1 MAKKK
6 SKLKYVIIGLVVLLV
21 FVIIAN
27 KMGWIGQGNITK
39 VATEKVEKR
48 TVNETVS
55 ASGKIQPEIEVK
67 LSSEVSGEIVELNVK
82 EGDIVKQGQVLCRV
96 KPDILQSGYDRAV
109 ASLNSQKATLAAAQ
123 EQLKQTEASFEN
135 IEANFKRNEE
145 LFNKKVISVAEFETA
160 RSEYLGAKA
169 NLEAQRQN
177 VVGTRYGIDQ
187 SQAMVKEAADNLA
200 RTTIYAPVDGV
211 VSMLSVELGE
221 RVVGTAQMAGTEI
234 MRIANMVSMEVNVD
248 VNENDINRVAVNNEA
263 TIEVDAFRDR
273 KFKGIVTEIASS
285 ANDLAT
291 ATTEQVT
298 NFSVKVR
305 ILRESY
311 EDLGKDGNL
320 LTSPFKPGLSATVD
334 IHTQKDNGLSVP
346 IQAVTTRER
355 GSANENQTTDK
366 DSTAT
371 DNANAP
377 DDTANVAGRNGT
389 TTNQPAGNLQ
399 EVVFVYREGKVHQ
412 VEVTTGIQDD
422 KYIRILTGL
431 NENDEV
437 VVSPFTAISKTLKD
451 QETVEKVKQEELF

>member
-1 MAKKK
+1 MATKKK

-21 FVIIAN
+21 FVILAN
-27 KMGWIGQGNITK
+27 KMGWIGQGDVTK

-55 ASGKIQPEIEVK
+55 ASGKIQPETEVK
-67 LSSEVSGEIVELNVK
+67 LSSEVSGEIVELNVN
-82 EGDIVKQGQVLCRV
+82 EGDVVKQGDVLCRV

-109 ASLNSQKATLAAAQ
+109 ASLNAQKAALAAAQ

-135 IEANFKRNEE
+135 IESNFKRNEE
-145 LFNKKVISVAEFETA
+145 LFNKKVISIAEFETA

-211 VSMLSVELGE
+211 VSLLSIELGE

-305 ILRESY
+305 ILRDSY
-311 EDLGKDGNL
+311 EDLGTDGNL

-334 IHTQKDNGLSVP
+334 IHTQKDNGLTVP

-355 GSANENQTTDK
+355 EAGSKRAKDQADTTSTETESRT
-366 DSTAT
+366 DSASTTA
-371 DNANAP
+371 A
-377 DDTANVAGRNGT
+377 AGDI
-389 TTNQPAGNLQ
+389 Q
-399 EVVFVYREGKVHQ
+399 EVVFVYRDGKVHQ

-422 KYIRILTGL
+422 KYIRVLTGL
-431 NENDEV
+431 TENDEV

-451 QETVEKVKQEELF
+451 GQSVEKVKQEELF